1 MRDTSFLVPESK
13 RDRVATI
20 YRADGDKLAPSPK
33 KYGSETFFS
42 GGGGLFST
50 ARDYAR
56 FAQMLLN
63 GGELEGRRILK
74 AETIREMTTNQIG
87 EHSAFGVMK
96 YGLGFGL
103 LFVPGPDGGDP
114 VLRQY
119 MWAGQYSTNF
129 WIDPTEEVVTV
140 IMTQVLP
147 TNHGGLDEVVRRA
160 VGAAVVR

>member
-1 MRDTSFLVPESK
+1 MPLPRN
-13 RDRVATI
+13 
-20 YRADGDKLAPSPK
+20 
-33 KYGSETFFS
+33 YGSETFFS

-63 GGELEGRRILK
+63 GGELEGKRILK

-87 EHSAFGVMK
+87 EHSAFGIMK

-103 LFVPGPDGGDP
+103 LFDPGRDGADP

-119 MWAGQYSTNF
+119 NWGGLYSTNF
-129 WIDPTEEVVTV
+129 WIDPSDEVVTV

-147 TNHGGLDEVVRRA
+147 TNHGGLDQIVRRA
-160 VGAAVVR
+160 VGAAVEK